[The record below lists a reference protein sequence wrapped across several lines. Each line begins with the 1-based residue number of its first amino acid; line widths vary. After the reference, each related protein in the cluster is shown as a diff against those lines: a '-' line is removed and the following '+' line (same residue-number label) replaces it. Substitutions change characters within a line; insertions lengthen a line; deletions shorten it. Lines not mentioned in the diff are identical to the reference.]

1 MPSQIQI
8 KNNVDQGE
16 LKFEATFKYTDDIKC
31 NNLNSNQI
39 DFYEM
44 NSVSYKEESNRR
56 EHESQQSIEKKD
68 IAIMDS
74 SYDSDDPPENI
85 QNMAD
90 ILPILAEL
98 NESAV
103 ECINQENYEEA
114 LDSLL
119 KAEYVISVLIPSK
132 SGAQISNQISSTSIP
147 QVENTYISTIYYNL
161 AWVCQK
167 LSKLEEWV
175 KYLNKWITALETYWK
190 LSTSIQLHEN
200 YTKLVI
206 NNSNSLPKAS
216 QYSDLLMKYRY
227 LAKFNLQLWAVLSQ
241 LSE

>member
-1 MPSQIQI
+1 MQINFQN

-16 LKFEATFKYTDDIKC
+16 LRFDSTFKYADEKSDEDSTNNINKMWDISPSYIDEFHKRDHD
-31 NNLNSNQI
+31 NQ
-39 DFYEM
+39 
-44 NSVSYKEESNRR
+44 N
-56 EHESQQSIEKKD
+56 SIEKKD
-68 IAIMDS
+68 LAVVDS
-74 SYDSDDPPENI
+74 SFDSDDSPENI
-85 QNMAD
+85 QNIAD

-103 ECINQENYEEA
+103 ECINQENYEDA

-119 KAEYVISVLIPSK
+119 KAEYVVTVLVPAHSNNQLSK
-132 SGAQISNQISSTSIP
+132 QVDSP
-147 QVENTYISTIYYNL
+147 QNCEIESTYISTIYYNL

-175 KYLNKWITALETYWK
+175 KYLNKWIAALEDYWK
-190 LSTSIQLHEN
+190 KTTEIHKYEN
-200 YTKLVI
+200 HIKLII
-206 NNSNSLPKAS
+206 NKDSKSPKAS
-216 QYSDLLMKYRY
+216 QYSELLMKYRY